1 MPAEVGPAL
10 ANAVYSTPF
19 GSDLLE
25 QFVEEA
31 IHQEKLGQREAT
43 DLLTVSFSPND
54 PIGHTYGPDSPRAH
68 DISLHTDK
76 VLAKL
81 FQYLEQT
88 IGMQHV
94 LVILTADH
102 GVQPLPEELQKEKM
116 PGGRLTVSAM
126 NSRIQAVLAARFG
139 PGQWVIQ
146 AAGTYLNWG
155 LIAEKKLDLAEVER
169 AAANAI
175 ANDPHVARVYTR
187 EQLLLGEVSR
197 DRFSDRIVRSFNA
210 RRSGD
215 LEVLLDPYWL
225 RVATGTSH
233 GTPYSYDS
241 HIPLIFMG
249 PGIKP
254 GRYARPVALNDL
266 APTLATMLNV
276 ETPSGSVG
284 RPLFEMMS
292 GTADDKGN

>member
-1 MPAEVGPAL
+1 M
-10 ANAVYSTPF
+10 
-19 GSDLLE
+19 LE
-25 QFVEEA
+25 QFVEDA
-31 IHQEKLGQREAT
+31 IREEKLGQRDAT

-68 DISLHTDK
+68 DISLQTDR

-81 FQYLEQT
+81 FAYLERT

-94 LVILTADH
+94 LVVLTADH
-102 GVQPLPEELQKEKM
+102 GVAPLPEELEKEKM
-116 PGGRLTVSAM
+116 PGGRLPVASLNT
-126 NSRIQAVLAARFG
+126 RIQAALVARFG
-139 PGQWVIQ
+139 PGQWLAQ
-146 AAGTYLNWG
+146 AAGVYLNLA
-155 LIAEKKLDLAEVER
+155 LIAEKKLDRSEVESV
-169 AAANAI
+169 AARAI
-175 ANDPHVARVYTR
+175 ADAPHVARVYTR

-197 DRFSDRIVRSFNA
+197 DKFSDRIVRSYNA

-215 LEVLLDPYWL
+215 LEIVYDPYWI
-225 RVATGTSH
+225 RVATGANH

-249 PGIKP
+249 PGVKP

-266 APTLATMLNV
+266 APSLATMLNV

-284 RPLFEMMS
+284 RALFEMMT
-292 GTADDKGN
+292 GVADSAGN